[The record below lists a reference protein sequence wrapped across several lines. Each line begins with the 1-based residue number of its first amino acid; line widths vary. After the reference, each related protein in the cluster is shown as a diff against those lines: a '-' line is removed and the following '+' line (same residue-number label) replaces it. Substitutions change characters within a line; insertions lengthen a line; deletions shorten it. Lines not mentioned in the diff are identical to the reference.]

1 MRELANVTCFL
12 CLAIVWSG
20 HCLIEHRQTGEKS
33 IPGTIMEPLLLA
45 WLKNKETYRFSC
57 NPFTFLDALWL
68 QLWLVVGVDWS
79 LPRFAIF
86 TGHQLICSCFSPPQ
100 SPPDPSPPPPTLA
113 KDKKH
118 TKKKKTHVRRLAVNR
133 GRLILCFS
141 LVCIGE
147 KMS

>member
-68 QLWLVVGVDWS
+68 QL
-79 LPRFAIF
+79 
-86 TGHQLICSCFSPPQ
+86 
-100 SPPDPSPPPPTLA
+100 
-113 KDKKH
+113 
-118 TKKKKTHVRRLAVNR
+118 
-133 GRLILCFS
+133 
-141 LVCIGE
+141 
-147 KMS
+147 